1 MARNST
7 RVCKST
13 GKNSSA
19 TRIRMAKVWYTV
31 EHCWTRLDTAEQYQ
45 TRLNTSYCPDAV
57 EHSRTLL
64 NNWAPLNSGTL
75 PDDVEYYWT
84 LLDSVEHLGHGPD
97 RIGHSRTLWHNWAP
111 LDSGWT
117 VPNTSGHSFGYG
129 WTLTGTAGHRMDSAR
144 HCRMERHCWIL
155 NSLWSRLFG
164 KFWDNETLRNGNKLA
179 PLLDTVGRHG

>member
-19 TRIRMAKVWYTV
+19 TRIRMAKFWYTV
-31 EHCWTRLDTAEQYQ
+31 EHYWTRLDTAEQYQ

-75 PDDVEYYWT
+75 RDDVGYYWT

-97 RIGHSRTLWHNWAP
+97 RIGHSRTLWHNRAP
-111 LDSGWT
+111 VDSGWT
-117 VPNTSGHSFGYG
+117 MPNTAE
-129 WTLTGTAGHRMDSAR
+129 WT
-144 HCRMERHCWIL
+144 
-155 NSLWSRLFG
+155 
-164 KFWDNETLRNGNKLA
+164 
-179 PLLDTVGRHG
+179 PLDTVRILFGQSRAPLDTVWTVLDTAGWRDTAEY

>member
-45 TRLNTSYCPDAV
+45 TRLNTLYCPDAV

-117 VPNTSGHSFGYG
+117 VPNTSGNSYDTVGHSWAPLDTG
-129 WTLTGTAGHRMDSAR
+129 WTV
-144 HCRMERHCWIL
+144 
-155 NSLWSRLFG
+155 
-164 KFWDNETLRNGNKLA
+164 
-179 PLLDTVGRHG
+179 LDTVGWRDTAEY

>member
-45 TRLNTSYCPDAV
+45 TRLNTLYCPDAV

-64 NNWAPLNSGTL
+64 NNWAPLNSRTL

-97 RIGHSRTLWHNWAP
+97 RIGH
-111 LDSGWT
+111 
-117 VPNTSGHSFGYG
+117 
-129 WTLTGTAGHRMDSAR
+129 
-144 HCRMERHCWIL
+144 WIL

-179 PLLDTVGRHG
+179 PLLDTVERHGTRLNMARHGWTLWDWGNPCQGKHSKGKVRHKQYQNRVTIAA